1 MNSKMIF
8 KHVGF
13 EVSMG
18 HADRDIPKSIRK

>member
-1 MNSKMIF
+1 MDSKMIF
-8 KHVGF
+8 RHIGF